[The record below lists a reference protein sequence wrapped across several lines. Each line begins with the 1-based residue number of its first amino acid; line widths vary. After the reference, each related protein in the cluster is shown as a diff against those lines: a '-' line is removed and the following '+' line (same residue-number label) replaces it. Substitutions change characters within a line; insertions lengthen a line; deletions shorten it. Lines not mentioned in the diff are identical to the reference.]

1 MQPRQFHLDRDFL
14 ILDSLFMTWR
24 KCRGSRV
31 GKYIEC
37 IYDVAQIPGVGVG
50 WEVYRMYL

>member
-1 MQPRQFHLDRDFL
+1 
-14 ILDSLFMTWR
+14 MTWR
-24 KCRGSRV
+24 KSRGSGV
-31 GKYIEC
+31 GRYTECIYDVAQIPGVGVGRYTEC